1 MILLNHHRA
10 LLLTAGATTH
20 HYDIWAFLHH
30 LEMLRHSL
38 ADCKD
43 HVLLRWLYIRG
54 MLGMHL
60 FYINHL
66 ILCCLNVDELMIWAH
81 LMLHRCELLWRL
93 LDHNAVWIEAGILLL
108 SW

>member
-10 LLLTAGATTH
+10 LLLTAGATAH
-20 HYDIWAFLHH
+20 HHDIRAFLHH

-38 ADCKD
+38 PDCKY
-43 HVLLRWLYIRG
+43 HILLRWLYIG
-54 MLGMHL
+54 GVLGMYL
-60 FYINHL
+60 FHINHL
-66 ILCCLNVDELMIWAH
+66 ILRSLNVDELMIWAH
-81 LMLHRCELLWRL
+81 LMLNRCELLRRL